1 MRGIVGMLPWV
12 IVIAIAGAAIWL
24 LLGRQV
30 VLGAWVLAAVILG
43 HGLVHALYLV
53 PPPDQPAGRHGPR
66 WPFDLG
72 RSWLVALAG
81 ARRGRRLAAL
91 LVGVIVVASIA
102 AALATVGVL
111 SVAWWSALVVL
122 AAATSLVL
130 LVLAFEPQLI
140 LGIGIDVVLLVVVV
154 TGAWTPTVS

>member
-12 IVIAIAGAAIWL
+12 IVLAIGGAAIWL
-24 LLGRQV
+24 LLGRQA
-30 VLGAWVLAAVILG
+30 VLGAWVLAAVIVG

-53 PPPDQPAGRHGPR
+53 PPPDPPAGRHGPR

-81 ARRGRRLAAL
+81 ARRGRRLAVL
-91 LVGVIVVASIA
+91 LVVVIVAASILA
-102 AALATVGVL
+102 AVATVGVL
-111 SVAWWSALVVL
+111 PVGWWSALVVL
-122 AAATSLVL
+122 TAVASLVL

-140 LGIGIDVVLLVVVV
+140 LGIAIDAVLIVVAVS
-154 TGAWTPTVS
+154 GAWTPPVS